1 MAVDSTKVIVPG
13 GATLYLGA
21 SGATL
26 STFNGT
32 ASPGTA
38 WTDAGYLTEDGATFE
53 LARTTQDIT
62 VWQSLDPVR
71 KIQQTLTK
79 TVSMVLREWSPT
91 NLKYVLGGGTVT
103 AGVGSVAGT
112 AYGTYNM
119 PSASENPTIAVVL
132 DCLDGAYSTRFY
144 FPQMVCGDNV
154 SIPVSRNDS
163 MTLPFSVTSLAS
175 STATTI
181 YSNGPGWTA

>member
-21 SGATL
+21 TGATL
-26 STFNGT
+26 SAFNGT

-79 TVSMVLREWSPT
+79 TVSMVLREWSPV
-91 NLKYVLGGGTVT
+91 NLKFVLGGGTVT
-103 AGVGSVAGT
+103 AGTGTAGGT

-119 PSASENPTIAVVL
+119 PSPSENTSIAVVL
-132 DCLDGAYSTRFY
+132 DCLDGSYSTRFY
-144 FPQMVCGDNV
+144 FPLMVVGDNV

-175 STATTI
+175 ATATTI